1 MSTLSYHDLASAMAQ
16 YHKGPKVL
24 AVARWRAESFRA
36 TEGLP
41 MTVRRAK
48 ALNAVLDQCNYVCVP
63 GELLVGAGHLAR
75 YVPEGTYDD
84 ASLKADQAY
93 VDTIGARS
101 FVTHCDHHAP
111 NYAKLLRLGLSGL
124 RQEIVQSLQGR
135 RDQNEKDFLESALL
149 AVQGASE
156 HMRRWA
162 QRLLI
167 AARENPE
174 HAELLAAQAARMDRL
189 AEAAPRSFPDA
200 LQLVLSYHYIM
211 QLDER
216 GAMAFGRMDQYLHPS
231 YAADKAAGTITDEQV
246 QDYFD
251 HMFAKIT
258 VDGDIQNIT
267 LAGVKSDD
275 GSDATNGLSYMI
287 LEACKRV
294 GKAGGN
300 CTARIARS
308 TPPDFLGKCA
318 EVIRTGIGYPSLFND
333 DLEVQALVSAGYPL
347 RDARDYCFV
356 GCIEVFIPGRQAPWA
371 DGRANPLHCLNLA
384 MFDGV
389 DSLTGQRVAGTPGP
403 LGTYE
408 DFYRAF
414 LARCRQQVDKLIAGY
429 EAQQQDCLARPEYFT
444 SPLMSALVDDCIAR
458 ARDLNDDGAV
468 YPANFGYGG
477 MGVASVADTLA
488 AIKQFVYEQG
498 AFTLQQIREMLL
510 ADFEGYGPQREL
522 LMRKAPKFGNDDD
535 YVGSIAA
542 RFVADL
548 SAMFAGRRNPQ
559 GGLYWL
565 LMAANVQN
573 IWGGQQVGATADGR
587 RSREPLSDAC
597 SPTFG
602 RDLRGPTA
610 VIRSIAKLPYH
621 LCPGGNVVNVK
632 LDPHCLK
639 GPQGLDALAALTRAC
654 FDLGGCQ
661 LQFNTTGRETL
672 EDAMA
677 NPRKHENLVVRVSGF
692 SFNFTWLEPSV
703 QKDILART
711 EHRLG

>member
-1 MSTLSYHDLASAMAQ
+1 MTTLSYHDLAVATAE
-16 YHKGPKVL
+16 YHKQPKVL
-24 AVARWRAESFRA
+24 AVAHWRAESFRA

-48 ALNAVLDQCNYVCVP
+48 ALNAVLEQSNYICVP
-63 GELLVGAGHLAR
+63 GELLVSVGHLGRFA
-75 YVPEGTYDD
+75 PEGTYDA

-93 VDTIGARS
+93 LDTIGARD
-101 FVTHCDHHAP
+101 FVTHADHHAP
-111 NYAKLLRLGLSGL
+111 NYAKLLRLGLAGL
-124 RQEIVQSLQGR
+124 QQEILQSLDGR
-135 RDQNEKDFLESALL
+135 RDRNEKEFLESALL

-162 QRLLI
+162 KRLLI
-167 AARENPE
+167 AARQNPE
-174 HAELLAAQAARMDRL
+174 HAELLTAQAARMDRL
-189 AEAAPRSFPDA
+189 AETPPQSFPDA

-211 QLDER
+211 QLDDR
-216 GAMAFGRMDQYLHPS
+216 GAMAFGRMDQYLYPF
-231 YAADKAAGTITDEQV
+231 YVADKAAGRITDEQV
-246 QDYFD
+246 QDYLD
-251 HMFAKIT
+251 HLFAKIT

-267 LAGVKSDD
+267 LAGVKADD
-275 GSDATNGLSYMI
+275 GSDATNELSYMI

-294 GKAGGN
+294 GRAGGN

-308 TPPDFLGKCA
+308 TPPDFLHKCA

-333 DLEVQALVSAGYPL
+333 DLEVQALLSQGYPL

-356 GCIEVFIPGRQAPWA
+356 GCIEVFIPGRQAPWG

-384 MFDGV
+384 LFDGV
-389 DSLTGQRVAGTPGP
+389 DSLTGQRVSDPSGAMD
-403 LGTYE
+403 TYE
-408 DFYRAF
+408 DFYQAF
-414 LARCRQQVDKLIAGY
+414 LAQCRAQVDKLIADY
-429 EAQQQDCLARPEYFT
+429 VARQQECLAHPERFT
-444 SPLMSALVDDCIAR
+444 SPLMSVLVDDCIAR
-458 ARDLNDDGAV
+458 GRDLNDGGAV

-488 AIKQFVYEQG
+488 AIKKFVYEQG
-498 AFTLQQIREMLL
+498 TFTLQQVREMLL
-510 ADFEGYGPQREL
+510 ADFEGYGPHREL

-535 YVGSIAA
+535 YVDSIAA
-542 RFVADL
+542 KFVADF
-548 SAMFAGRRNPQ
+548 SAMFANRRNAQ
-559 GGLYWL
+559 GGFYWL

-621 LCPGGNVVNVK
+621 LCPGGNVVNMK

-692 SFNFTWLEPSV
+692 SFNFTWLDPSV